1 MPVQF
6 LVDSVPA
13 GFDLSSIFTMITD
26 GVKSVIG
33 LVSTFPLNIFLGA
46 SIMGI
51 GVGIYKGLK
60 R

>member
-6 LVDSVPA
+6 LADAVPA
-13 GFDLSSIFTMITD
+13 GFDLSSVFSMITD

-33 LVSTFPLNIFLGA
+33 LVSTFPLSLFLGA

-51 GVGIYKGLK
+51 GIGIYRGLK
-60 R
+60 H

>member
-1 MPVQF
+1 MSVQF
-6 LVDSVPA
+6 LADAVPA

-26 GVKSVIG
+26 GVRSVIG

>member
-6 LVDSVPA
+6 LADAVPA

-26 GVKSVIG
+26 GVRSVIG